1 MPIYA
6 PYVIE
11 RSSRGERSY
20 DIFSRLL
27 MDRIVFLG
35 NPINDDVANVI
46 IAQLLFL
53 QADNPEKDIY
63 LYINSPGGSVY
74 AGLAIF
80 DTIQFLSCPVNT
92 YCMGIAASMG
102 SFLLA
107 AGTKGK
113 RYVLPNSQVMLHQPL
128 IGGVLYQ
135 SVGTWFIETFAYQDA
150 YESFRAL
157 FDRHGFLAI
166 LVVALIAVAV
176 HSVLIAWADR
186 KGRFTLRVERIS
198 TVFQMNHSSDSGPAR
213 PKSRRIHTNTRGQSP
228 CSSRSRSRCRDML
241 RGSRA
246 PRGYTSTLSTS
257 SASIVKSTP
266 FAFSPGLPRS
276 RCARRRS
283 SAPLETTW

>member
-35 NPINDDVANVI
+35 SPINDNVANVI

-74 AGLAIF
+74 AGLAIY
-80 DTIQFLSCPVNT
+80 DTMQFMTCPVNT

-113 RYVLPNSQVMLHQPL
+113 RYALPNSRIMLHQPS
-128 IGGVLYQ
+128 GGMQGTAADIEIQAKEILYLRERLNNIYAERTGQ
-135 SVGTWFIETFAYQDA
+135 SVEQINEDLDRDRFMSPEEAKEYGLIDHVISHRGEVVEARHEEAETGA
-150 YESFRAL
+150 
-157 FDRHGFLAI
+157 
-166 LVVALIAVAV
+166 
-176 HSVLIAWADR
+176 
-186 KGRFTLRVERIS
+186 
-198 TVFQMNHSSDSGPAR
+198 
-213 PKSRRIHTNTRGQSP
+213 
-228 CSSRSRSRCRDML
+228 
-241 RGSRA
+241 
-246 PRGYTSTLSTS
+246 
-257 SASIVKSTP
+257 
-266 FAFSPGLPRS
+266 
-276 RCARRRS
+276 
-283 SAPLETTW
+283 

>member
-35 NPINDDVANVI
+35 SAISDDVSNVI

-74 AGLAIF
+74 AGLAIY
-80 DTIQFLSCPVNT
+80 DTMQFLTCPVNT

-107 AGTKGK
+107 SGTKGK
-113 RYVLPNSQVMLHQPL
+113 RYALPNSRIMLHQPS
-128 IGGVLYQ
+128 GGMQGTAADIEIQAKEILY
-135 SVGTWFIETFAYQDA
+135 
-150 YESFRAL
+150 
-157 FDRHGFLAI
+157 
-166 LVVALIAVAV
+166 
-176 HSVLIAWADR
+176 
-186 KGRFTLRVERIS
+186 LRERL
-198 TVFQMNHSSDSGPAR
+198 N
-213 PKSRRIHTNTRGQSP
+213 RIYAERTGQ
-228 CSSRSRSRCRDML
+228 
-241 RGSRA
+241 
-246 PRGYTSTLSTS
+246 
-257 SASIVKSTP
+257 
-266 FAFSPGLPRS
+266 
-276 RCARRRS
+276 
-283 SAPLETTW
+283 PLEQINEDLDRDRFMGPEEAKEYGLIDHVITRRGEVVEVRHDEAET

>member
-35 NPINDDVANVI
+35 SPIHDEVANVI

-53 QADNPEKDIY
+53 EADNPEKDIY

-74 AGLAIF
+74 AGLAIY
-80 DTIQFLSCPVNT
+80 DTMKFLRSPVNT

-113 RYVLPNSQVMLHQPL
+113 RYALPNSRIMLHQPSGGMQGTAADIEIQAKEILYLRERLNHIYADNTGQPVQQINDDLDRDRFMSPEEAKEYGL
-128 IGGVLYQ
+128 IDHVITRRGEVVEVRHEEAETGV
-135 SVGTWFIETFAYQDA
+135 
-150 YESFRAL
+150 
-157 FDRHGFLAI
+157 
-166 LVVALIAVAV
+166 
-176 HSVLIAWADR
+176 
-186 KGRFTLRVERIS
+186 
-198 TVFQMNHSSDSGPAR
+198 
-213 PKSRRIHTNTRGQSP
+213 
-228 CSSRSRSRCRDML
+228 
-241 RGSRA
+241 
-246 PRGYTSTLSTS
+246 
-257 SASIVKSTP
+257 
-266 FAFSPGLPRS
+266 
-276 RCARRRS
+276 
-283 SAPLETTW
+283 